1 MQEETRNYHA
11 GNGTKLGY
19 STTESGTRTYINGVT
34 TIPEIGGSPDEIDT
48 DSLDNLTYHTT
59 INGLMPAVKL
69 DIEMNM
75 EDPSAE
81 ANIKKVYDLKQSG
94 NTYYWFIEYS
104 NGVTVSFRSKVLY
117 SISET
122 TSGELLKFTMH
133 LSAIG
138 EPTTTVPSSVSL

>member
-1 MQEETRNYHA
+1 MEDERNYHI

-19 STTESGTRTYINGVT
+19 SSTSTGTKTYINGVT
-34 TIPEIGGSPDEIDT
+34 TIPEIGGTPDDVDT
-48 DSLDNLTYHTT
+48 DSLDNLKYHTT
-59 INGLMPAVKL
+59 VDGLMPAVKL

-81 ANIKKVYDLKQSG
+81 ANIKQVYDLEQSG

-104 NGVTVSFRSKVLY
+104 NGVTVSFRSKVKY
-117 SISET
+117 SIGET
-122 TSGELLKFTMH
+122 SSGELLKFTMH

-138 EPTTTVPSSVSL
+138 EPTTTVPTSVSL